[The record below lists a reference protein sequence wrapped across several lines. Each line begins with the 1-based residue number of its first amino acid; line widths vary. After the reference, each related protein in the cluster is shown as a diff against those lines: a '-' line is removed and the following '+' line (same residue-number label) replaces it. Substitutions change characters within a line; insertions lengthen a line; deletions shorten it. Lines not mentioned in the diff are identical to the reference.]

1 MIISETFA
9 DKVAPP
15 QAQARMFLEE
25 ENVEDNKVN
34 VLKKM
39 CLID

>member
-1 MIISETFA
+1 MKIPETFA

-25 ENVEDNKVN
+25 EENDEDNKVILKN
-34 VLKKM
+34 VFN
-39 CLID
+39 